1 MQSTRTILV
10 IDDDA
15 ALADLVVEVLTDEG
29 YIAYTVPDGTAA
41 LATIARQP
49 PALIVLDVRMPDM
62 SGAELIAHLRATG
75 LAAMP
80 IVLLTA
86 SPQDAAPLLMS
97 GAIECLTKPFDI
109 EDLVACVARFVKPS
123 AAVAKHLC
131 IKTPVHHCGARDN

>member
-1 MQSTRTILV
+1 MQSTRIILV

-29 YIAYTVPDGTAA
+29 YVAYAVSDGVAA
-41 LATIARQP
+41 LAIIARQP
-49 PALIVLDVRMPDM
+49 PALIVLDMRMPDM
-62 SGAELIAHLRATG
+62 SGAELIAYLCGAG

-86 SPQDAAPLLMS
+86 SPQDAAPLLVP

-109 EDLVACVARFVKPS
+109 EDLLARVAHFVQP
-123 AAVAKHLC
+123 APAIA
-131 IKTPVHHCGARDN
+131 KTPVH